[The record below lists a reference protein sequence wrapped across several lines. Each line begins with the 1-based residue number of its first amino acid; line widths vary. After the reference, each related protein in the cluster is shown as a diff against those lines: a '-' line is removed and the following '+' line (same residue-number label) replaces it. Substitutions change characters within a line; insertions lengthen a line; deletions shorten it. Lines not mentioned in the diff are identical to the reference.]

1 MFYLLHIK
9 AFLLSNLSSIYAV
22 GLKLLAYC
30 YRLCKETS
38 RAMDCEMKIF
48 YMVDRK
54 VLFDRYACCY
64 GNGLFINLL
73 SDHQIVETSYWNNA
87 REKMFTSK
95 AMFDTYYRVFKSPTG
110 YKYILDELIQAH
122 PERRQWLDRLQDPKH
137 PIYKQIRDN
146 EEVLNIVDVI
156 GTGVLLK

>member
-22 GLKLLAYC
+22 GLKLLAYH
-30 YRLCKETS
+30 YKLCKDID
-38 RAMDCEMKIF
+38 RAIECESKIF

-54 VLFDRYACCY
+54 VLFDRYACRY

-73 SDHQIVETSYWNNA
+73 NNHQIAETSYWNNV
-87 REKMFTSK
+87 REKMFSSK
-95 AMFDTYYRVFKSPTG
+95 VMFDTYYKVFKSPTG
-110 YKYILDELIQAH
+110 YKYILDELILAH
-122 PERRQWLDRLQDPKH
+122 PERRQWLDRLKDSNH

-156 GTGVLLK
+156 DTGVLLK